1 MLLHLSAMNKIKRI
15 WDFLLPVAKNKFAV
29 TGILFLVWIGFVD
42 DNNFITQVEARL
54 KLAAVNNEREF
65 YLQETQKS
73 LDDLKLLQN
82 DRALLEKFAREKY
95 LMKKDNEEI
104 FVFTTEEEEQQ

>member
-1 MLLHLSAMNKIKRI
+1 MNRLKGIFGRV
-15 WDFLLPVAKNKFAV
+15 LPVVRNKFV
-29 TGILFLVWIGFVD
+29 FTGVLFLIWIGFID
-42 DNNFITQVEARL
+42 DNNIIAQVEARL
-54 KLAAVNNEREF
+54 KLSAVNTEREF
-65 YLQETQKS
+65 YLKETQKS

-104 FVFTTEEEEQQ
+104 FVFSTEEEEH

>member
-1 MLLHLSAMNKIKRI
+1 MNRLKGILGRV
-15 WDFLLPVAKNKFAV
+15 LPVVRNKFV
-29 TGILFLVWIGFVD
+29 FTGILFLIWIGFID
-42 DNNFITQVEARL
+42 DNNIIAQVEARL
-54 KLAAVNNEREF
+54 KLSAVNTEREF
-65 YLQETQKS
+65 YLKETQKS

-104 FVFTTEEEEQQ
+104 FVFSTEEEEH

>member
-1 MLLHLSAMNKIKRI
+1 MNRLKGILGRV
-15 WDFLLPVAKNKFAV
+15 LPVVRNKFV
-29 TGILFLVWIGFVD
+29 FTGVLFLIWIGFID
-42 DNNFITQVEARL
+42 DNNIIAQVEARL
-54 KLAAVNNEREF
+54 KLSAVNTEREF
-65 YLQETQKS
+65 YLKETQKS

-104 FVFTTEEEEQQ
+104 FVFSTEEEEH

>member
-1 MLLHLSAMNKIKRI
+1 MNRLRGIFGRV
-15 WDFLLPVAKNKFAV
+15 LPVVRNKFV
-29 TGILFLVWIGFVD
+29 FTGVLFLIWIGFID
-42 DNNFITQVEARL
+42 DNNIIAQVEARL
-54 KLAAVNNEREF
+54 KLSAVNTEREF
-65 YLQETQKS
+65 YLKETQKS

-104 FVFTTEEEEQQ
+104 FVFSTEEEEH

>member
-1 MLLHLSAMNKIKRI
+1 M
-15 WDFLLPVAKNKFAV
+15 LPVVRNKFV
-29 TGILFLVWIGFVD
+29 FTGVLFLIWIGFID
-42 DNNFITQVEARL
+42 DNNIIAQVEARL
-54 KLAAVNNEREF
+54 KLSAVNTEREF
-65 YLQETQKS
+65 YLKETQKS

-104 FVFTTEEEEQQ
+104 FVFSTEEEEH